1 MKLTSNKR
9 RFYLQG
15 IRAATLRESTLIIY
29 CTILNYPFQQQAGK
43 PVADN
48 GAASQLYRPVCH
60 PPASCIEV
68 FSLHC
73 PQKMYQ
79 PLLFTPNIR
88 DSRQFLNLRLR
99 FFQSLY
105 YYFSPCSPTNNTALG
120 ANHID
125 RTLFKLWKV
134 AGCSILNE

>member
-29 CTILNYPFQQQAGK
+29 GAILNYPFQQQAGK

-60 PPASCIEV
+60 PPS
-68 FSLHC
+68 
-73 PQKMYQ
+73 
-79 PLLFTPNIR
+79 
-88 DSRQFLNLRLR
+88 
-99 FFQSLY
+99 
-105 YYFSPCSPTNNTALG
+105 
-120 ANHID
+120 
-125 RTLFKLWKV
+125 
-134 AGCSILNE
+134 